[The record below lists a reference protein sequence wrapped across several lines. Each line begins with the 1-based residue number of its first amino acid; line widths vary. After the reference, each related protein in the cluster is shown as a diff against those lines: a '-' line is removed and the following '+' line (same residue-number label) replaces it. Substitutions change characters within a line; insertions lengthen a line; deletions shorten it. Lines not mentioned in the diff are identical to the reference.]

1 MRGITSDVNI
11 VWRRGNATVNTT
23 RVTADATVGNLLVY
37 RDFYIIPQLSTSD
50 DGAMYECR
58 LVVHAT
64 SPVIA
69 TITLQL
75 DVTGKHCMET

>member
-11 VWRRGNATVNTT
+11 VWRRGNTTVRTT
-23 RVTADATVGNLLVY
+23 RVTANAIVGNLLVY
-37 RDFYIIPQLSTSD
+37 RDSYIIVQLSISD

-64 SPVIA
+64 SLVTA
-69 TITLQL
+69 NFTLQL
-75 DVTGKHCMET
+75 DVTGNRCKET

>member
-11 VWRRGNATVNTT
+11 MWSRGNTTVNTT
-23 RVTADATVGNLLVY
+23 RVTANATEGNLLVY
-37 RDFYIIPQLSTSD
+37 RDCYIIPQLSTSD

-58 LVVHAT
+58 LVVYAT
-64 SPVIA
+64 SPVTA
-69 TITLQL
+69 TVTLQL